1 MISGSSASNSSIAW
15 MYTENNPSVNGD
27 YDEVMKYFVFVYFV
41 GRPYGNS
48 ISDSAIACLSIYNT
62 TVGPNTTTITMTT
75 TTSNNIATQLPLS
88 GNLFIFVL
96 LSIIF
101 INIVS

>member
-27 YDEVMKYFVFVYFV
+27 YDEIMKYFVFVYFV
-41 GRPYGNS
+41 GRPYGDG
-48 ISDSAIACLSIYNT
+48 IIESAIACLSIYNT
-62 TVGPNTTTITMTT
+62 TVAP
-75 TTSNNIATQLPLS
+75 TSNNIATQLPLS